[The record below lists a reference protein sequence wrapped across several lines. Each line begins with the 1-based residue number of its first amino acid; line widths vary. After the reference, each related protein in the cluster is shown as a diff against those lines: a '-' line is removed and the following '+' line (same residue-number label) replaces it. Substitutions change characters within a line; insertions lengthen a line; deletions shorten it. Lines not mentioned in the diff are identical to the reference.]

1 MVKISILLM
10 YRRIFDTEAFKKATW
25 VVGTACVAWAIAA
38 ILCLVFQCHPMS
50 GMWNPE
56 DTFTN
61 KCINLQAYYRAVASS
76 NMALDV
82 VILFMPLYM
91 VWRLKLEASQKLM
104 LSGIFALGGLV
115 CVASLMRIITV
126 TLIKGADL
134 TCELTIPKLYPRVR
148 QLTCF
153 MQTL

>member
-10 YRRIFDTEAFKKATW
+10 YRRIFDTEAFKKATV

-38 ILCLVFQCHPMS
+38 ILCLIFQCHPFS
-50 GMWNPE
+50 GLWTPE

-61 KCINLQAYYRAVASS
+61 KCIDLQAYYRAVASS
-76 NMALDV
+76 NMALD
-82 VILFMPLYM
+82 IIMLCMPLFM
-91 VWRLKLEASQKLM
+91 VWRLKLEPSQKLM

-126 TLIKGADL
+126 SLIKGADL
-134 TCELTIPKLYPRVR
+134 PCKFRLLGS
-148 QLTCF
+148 QQSCH
-153 MQTL
+153 

>member
-10 YRRIFDTEAFKKATW
+10 YRRIFDTEAFKRATW
-25 VVGTACVAWAIAA
+25 IVGAACVAWAIAA
-38 ILCLVFQCHPMS
+38 IFCLVFQCHPVS
-50 GMWNPE
+50 GMWNPK
-56 DTFTN
+56 DTFTD

-82 VILFMPLYM
+82 VILCMPLYM

-115 CVASLMRIITV
+115 CVASLMRIITANLIEGV
-126 TLIKGADL
+126 DLPCKLTLP
-134 TCELTIPKLYPRVR
+134 EMRPRAAH
-148 QLTCF
+148 
-153 MQTL
+153 

>member
-38 ILCLVFQCHPMS
+38 IFCLVFQCQPFS

-56 DTFTN
+56 DTFTD
-61 KCINLQAYYRAVASS
+61 KCINLQSYYRAVASS
-76 NMALDV
+76 NMALDII
-82 VILFMPLYM
+82 ILCMPLYM
-91 VWRLKLEASQKLM
+91 VWKLKLEASQKLM

-126 TLIKGADL
+126 NLIKGADL
-134 TCELTIPKLYPRVR
+134 PCKLPVVNPHFTADY
-148 QLTCF
+148 
-153 MQTL
+153 